1 MNRTRWRLVL
11 SVSLIMLSVFL
22 YLLYYFIYMDINN
35 MLTWFLMSAA
45 FLPINILIVT
55 FIIEGIINERDK
67 QFMLKKLNMV
77 IGVFYSEVGTVLLR
91 LLSAYNT
98 DIKQFSRDLV
108 FSGRWTKQEF
118 YAAVDMVRNY
128 SYKMDSRAGNLSELK
143 VFLNGKK
150 DFLLRLLEN
159 PNLLE
164 HETFT
169 ELLWA
174 VFHLSDELANRA
186 DLTGLHNADYN
197 HITSDIK
204 RAYTL
209 LLTEWLAYMSHLKSD
224 YPYLYS
230 LAVRTNPFDPEASP
244 EIKE

>member
-118 YAAVDMVRNY
+118 YAAVDMVRKY

>member
-1 MNRTRWRLVL
+1 
-11 SVSLIMLSVFL
+11 
-22 YLLYYFIYMDINN
+22 
-35 MLTWFLMSAA
+35 MSAA

-67 QFMLKKLNMV
+67 QLMLKKLNMV
-77 IGVFYSEVGTVLLR
+77 IGVFYSEVGTALLK
-91 LLSAYNT
+91 LLSACNT
-98 DIKQFSRDLV
+98 NCRQLSRDLI
-108 FSGRWTKQEF
+108 FSSKWTTRE
-118 YAAVDMVRNY
+118 YGNAVNIVRNY
-128 SYKMDSRAGNLSELK
+128 DYKIDSRAGNLTDLQ
-143 VFLNGKK
+143 VFLGGKR

-174 VFHLSDELANRA
+174 VFHLNDELANRTQ
-186 DLTGLHNADYN
+186 LTGLHNADYN
-197 HITSDIK
+197 HISDDIK
-204 RAYTL
+204 RAYAL
-209 LLTEWLAYMSHLKSD
+209 LLTEWLSYMNHLKGD

>member
-1 MNRTRWRLVL
+1 M
-11 SVSLIMLSVFL
+11 
-22 YLLYYFIYMDINN
+22 
-35 MLTWFLMSAA
+35 
-45 FLPINILIVT
+45 
-55 FIIEGIINERDK
+55 
-67 QFMLKKLNMV
+67 
-77 IGVFYSEVGTVLLR
+77 LLR

-108 FSGRWTKQEF
+108 FSGSWSKQEF
-118 YAAVDMVRNY
+118 CTAANMVRNY
-128 SYKMDSRAGNLSELK
+128 SYEMDSRAGNLSELK

-174 VFHLSDELANRA
+174 VFNLSDELANRA
-186 DLTGLHNADYN
+186 GLTGLHNADYN

-230 LAVRTNPFDPEASP
+230 LAVRTNPFDPEASA

>member
-1 MNRTRWRLVL
+1 M
-11 SVSLIMLSVFL
+11 SVSLLLLSVFL

-45 FLPINILIVT
+45 FLPINVLLVT
-55 FIIEGIINERDK
+55 LIIEGIINERDK

-98 DIKQFSRDLV
+98 DLRQFTRELV
-108 FSGRWTKQEF
+108 ISGRWTKKDF
-118 YAAVDMVRNY
+118 CAAVKMVSDYNF
-128 SYKMDSRAGNLSELK
+128 KMDSRAGNLSELK
-143 VFLNGKK
+143 VFLSGKR

-169 ELLWA
+169 DLLWA
-174 VFHLSDELANRA
+174 VFHLNEELTNRA
-186 DLTGLHNADYN
+186 DLAGLHNSDYN
-197 HITSDIK
+197 HISSDMK

-209 LLTEWLAYMSHLKSD
+209 LLTEWLAYMAHLKND